1 MGLSVLI
8 LQGDAEALL
17 FAQAELTLQACFP
30 SAEISVHS
38 AWTTRSDL
46 LGDAATDNQA
56 KGGWGKP
63 PISELLAQPHDLVIL
78 STLPDVALPLW
89 SGPRG
94 RFVVH
99 RGVAESWSA
108 SERSEVE
115 GESSVGAMVDLEA
128 AVESLQRVI
137 EELMS
142 RGQAVAL
149 CNVFR
154 RVPEPLQH
162 RVTPGSVSLR
172 RRALAM
178 NLEVAKL
185 SHRTG
190 CFVVDLD
197 RVLAHEGG
205 AALNADCFGGG
216 ERAEELA
223 LEELV
228 AVVLE
233 ALPQA
238 TGEHT

>member
-8 LQGDAEALL
+8 LAGDAEGRL
-17 FAQAELTLQACFP
+17 FAQAEPTLQACFP
-30 SAEISVHS
+30 NAELSVTS

-46 LGDAATDNQA
+46 LGDDARVA
-56 KGGWGKP
+56 
-63 PISELLAQPHDLVIL
+63 ELLKQPHDLVIL
-78 STLPDVALPLW
+78 STLADVALPLW
-89 SGPRG
+89 SGPQG

-99 RGVAESWSA
+99 RGVAEAWSP

-115 GESSVGAMVDLEA
+115 KSSSMGALIELET
-128 AVESLQRVI
+128 AVKSLEGVVEQ
-137 EELMS
+137 LME

-154 RVPEPLQH
+154 HVPEPLQH
-162 RVTPGSVSLR
+162 RLTPGPDSLR
-172 RRALAM
+172 RRTLMM
-178 NLEVAKL
+178 NLEVARL
-185 SHRTG
+185 SQRTG

-223 LEELV
+223 IEELV
-228 AVVLE
+228 AVVLD
-233 ALPQA
+233 ALPQLA
-238 TGEHT
+238 GEQS

>member
-8 LQGDAEALL
+8 LQGDAEARL
-17 FAQAELTLQACFP
+17 FAQAELTLQGCFP
-30 SAEISVHS
+30 SADLRVRS

-46 LGDAATDNQA
+46 LREETTDKQA
-56 KGGWGKP
+56 NGPFGWP
-63 PISELLAQPHDLVIL
+63 PVSELLKQPHDLVIM
-78 STLPDVALPLW
+78 STLPDVALPVW

-99 RGVAESWSA
+99 RGVAEACSA
-108 SERSEVE
+108 DERSELE
-115 GESSVGAMVDLEA
+115 TGSRVGALIEPETAAQCLE
-128 AVESLQRVI
+128 SVI
-137 EELMS
+137 GELMD
-142 RGQAVAL
+142 RGQAVAV

-162 RVTPGSVSLR
+162 RVVPGAVSLR
-172 RRALAM
+172 RRTLAM

-233 ALPQA
+233 ALPQVA
-238 TGEHT
+238 GEQA